1 MKGKR
6 KTIIA
11 LFSGFAFAMILMA
24 LVIYF
29 GYTHAYSANVDAST
43 VSILGLP
50 IYELTRS
57 GTRYAGSAI
66 GINMGIVC
74 GVCML
79 IALILTGVISKFK
92 KS

>member
-1 MKGKR
+1 MKSK
-6 KTIIA
+6 KKIIAALIIA
-11 LFSGFAFAMILMA
+11 LAFAMLLMA
-24 LVIYF
+24 IMIYF
-29 GYTHAYSANVDAST
+29 GYTHAYSSGVESSV

-50 IYELTRS
+50 IYELKKS
-57 GTRYAGSAI
+57 GTEYVGSTI

-79 IALILTGVISKFK
+79 IALILTGVISKIK